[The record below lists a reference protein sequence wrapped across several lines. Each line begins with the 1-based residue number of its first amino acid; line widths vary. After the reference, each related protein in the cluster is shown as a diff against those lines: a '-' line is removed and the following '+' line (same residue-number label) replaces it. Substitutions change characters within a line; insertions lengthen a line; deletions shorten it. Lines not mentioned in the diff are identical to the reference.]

1 MQTTI
6 WTRLEA
12 GTSQREIERVT
23 RIDRKTIRAYQK
35 RFVLRNQSVDHAQS
49 QTVVVGGHDSVPRR
63 GHTRS
68 IHCFPLRLNAG
79 AAKVSLMDNYGASLD
94 SIFHALADPT
104 RRAIVQR
111 LGRGPATVTEL
122 AQPFA
127 MALPSLMK
135 HVGVLEETG
144 LIRSTKTGRVRTC
157 VLERKKLATV
167 ELWLGEQRAVWQ
179 ARYGNLDEL
188 LTKLNGEDD
197 EN

>member
-1 MQTTI
+1 
-6 WTRLEA
+6 
-12 GTSQREIERVT
+12 
-23 RIDRKTIRAYQK
+23 
-35 RFVLRNQSVDHAQS
+35 
-49 QTVVVGGHDSVPRR
+49 
-63 GHTRS
+63 
-68 IHCFPLRLNAG
+68 
-79 AAKVSLMDNYGASLD
+79 MDNYGASLD

-144 LIRSTKTGRVRTC
+144 LIRSKKTGRVRTC
-157 VLERKKLATV
+157 VLERKQLAAV
-167 ELWLGEQRAVWQ
+167 ELWLVEQRAVWQ

-188 LTKLNGEDD
+188 LAKLNGEDD

>member
-1 MQTTI
+1 
-6 WTRLEA
+6 
-12 GTSQREIERVT
+12 
-23 RIDRKTIRAYQK
+23 
-35 RFVLRNQSVDHAQS
+35 
-49 QTVVVGGHDSVPRR
+49 
-63 GHTRS
+63 
-68 IHCFPLRLNAG
+68 
-79 AAKVSLMDNYGASLD
+79 MDNNGASLD

-144 LIRSTKTGRVRTC
+144 LIRSKKTGRVRTC
-157 VLERKKLATV
+157 VLQHDKLAAV
-167 ELWLGEQRAVWQ
+167 ERWLGQQRAVWQ

-188 LTKLNGEDD
+188 LQQLNGEDD
-197 EN
+197 ED

>member
-1 MQTTI
+1 M
-6 WTRLEA
+6 A
-12 GTSQREIERVT
+12 
-23 RIDRKTIRAYQK
+23 
-35 RFVLRNQSVDHAQS
+35 
-49 QTVVVGGHDSVPRR
+49 
-63 GHTRS
+63 
-68 IHCFPLRLNAG
+68 
-79 AAKVSLMDNYGASLD
+79 NYEASLD

-111 LGRGPATVTEL
+111 LGSGPATVTEL

-144 LIRSTKTGRVRTC
+144 LIRSKKTGRVRTC
-157 VLERKKLATV
+157 ALERNKLAAV
-167 ELWLGEQRAVWQ
+167 ESWLGQQQAVWQ

-188 LTKLNGEDD
+188 LEKLNGEDD